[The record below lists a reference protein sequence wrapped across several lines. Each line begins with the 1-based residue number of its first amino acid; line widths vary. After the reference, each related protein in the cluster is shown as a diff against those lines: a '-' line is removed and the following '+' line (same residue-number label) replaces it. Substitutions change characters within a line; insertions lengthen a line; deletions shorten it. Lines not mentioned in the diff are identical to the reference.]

1 MSQRGTQ
8 VLFRFRLKSDND
20 NVTGWG
26 WSIDNLF
33 IQQQPTGVEPASTI
47 EAFSIFP
54 NPTDGKST
62 VRYNLR
68 QQSAV
73 VIEVMDATGKIA
85 IQESIGA
92 QDVGTHEH
100 QINLDGKSEGVFV
113 VRVKAGNEIKTS
125 KMVLKK

>member
-1 MSQRGTQ
+1 
-8 VLFRFRLKSDND
+8 
-20 NVTGWG
+20 
-26 WSIDNLF
+26 DNLF
-33 IQQQPTGVEPASTI
+33 IQQPPTGIEPTSAF

-54 NPTDGKST
+54 NPTDGKAT
-62 VRYNLR
+62 IRYNLR
-68 QQSAV
+68 QPSAV
-73 VIEVMDATGKIA
+73 MIEVMDAAGKIA